1 MNLQSYIQKNPI
13 LVGGG
18 AVILSIVIIG
28 SFLLFAIN
36 NNTEDIKTETKKE
49 SVVEKKVAKKINATP
64 TKKPVFIPTS
74 TPTVIIFPT
83 NTPTSTPAPTSTPGP
98 TNTPAATPVPQD
110 TEAPRTNIYH
120 PQQNGVMS
128 YKFDGRFCVILNPP
142 SDNQSSYNDIG
153 VSYKFDNDSW
163 TEWRYSTAYLCKDT
177 LPNGPH
183 SIAVKSKDK
192 AGNVENEQ
200 VLNFTVAIEGN

>member
-1 MNLQSYIQKNPI
+1 MNLKSYIQKNPI

-28 SFLLFAIN
+28 SILFFTKN
-36 NNTEDIKTETKKE
+36 NNTNDTKAETKKE
-49 SVVEKKVAKKINATP
+49 SVVEKKV
-64 TKKPVFIPTS
+64 TKKPVFIPTA
-74 TPTVIIFPT
+74 TPTVIIYPT
-83 NTPTSTPAPTSTPGP
+83 STPTSTPAPTSTPGP

-128 YKFDGRFCVILNPP
+128 YKFDGKFCVILNPP

-153 VSYKFDNDSW
+153 VSYKFDNDTW